1 MGAVTMNEE
10 QRYLARLVV
19 ALPWWEW
26 RDGMLHGEVDPADN
40 AFVYLARSVAHE
52 QPRSHAG
59 GARLPVLTDDATG
72 GAMLTVFAKHLR
84 ATPMLTLGLI
94 LDRMTS
100 RNMDIS
106 TITLGEAVA
115 RAMTWKRG

>member
-1 MGAVTMNEE
+1 MNEE
-10 QRYLARLVV
+10 QRRLARLVV

-52 QPRSHAG
+52 RPRSHAG

-72 GAMLTVFAKHLR
+72 GAMLTVFANHLR
-84 ATPMLTLGLI
+84 ATPMMTLGLV

-100 RNMDIS
+100 RNIDLS
-106 TITLGEAVA
+106 ALTLGEAVA
-115 RAMTWKRG
+115 RAMALSRS